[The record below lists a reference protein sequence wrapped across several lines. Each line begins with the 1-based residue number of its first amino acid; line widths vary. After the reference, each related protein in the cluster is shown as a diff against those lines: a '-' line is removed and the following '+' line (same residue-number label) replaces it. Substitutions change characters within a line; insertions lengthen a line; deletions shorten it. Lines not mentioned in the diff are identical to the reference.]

1 MSEPVYKTLKGSAI
15 SKDDYDPL
23 DDIGR
28 KERQSMKLR
37 YPSINFGKWTAAEK
51 TLYLNF
57 LIEHRDEFAVK
68 DGKRNFKKMEAFI
81 KTRCSDQCRSRH
93 QKIELEAKSSNIDD
107 IIKLLIEKENSGSEK
122 REKMRKKKE

>member
-1 MSEPVYKTLKGSAI
+1 MSEPIYKTFKGSTI

-28 KERQSMKLR
+28 KERQSIKVG
-37 YPSINFGKWTAAEK
+37 YPSLNFGKWTAAEK

-57 LIEHRDEFAVK
+57 LIEHRDELMGK

-81 KTRCSDQCRSRH
+81 KTRCSDQCRSHH
-93 QKIELEAKSSNIDD
+93 QKVELEVKSSNIDD
-107 IIKLLIEKENSGSEK
+107 IIKYLIGKEKNWPENRDKVG
-122 REKMRKKKE
+122 KKKE